1 MAELNIFHYLPQ
13 QTFLHLLDSRIKLFC
28 LLLLSIAGGFANT
41 VPALVIL
48 TILIIVLLYG
58 AKLPFIRV
66 IKEMRFFLLF
76 ILFIMVLHALRI
88 PGTPLRF
95 LGGGF
100 LTREGVLSGIFY
112 GWRIILLLFLSAIL
126 TGTTT
131 LSSLREGIQSLLRPI
146 PFVPEVKIATMFS
159 MVLAFIPLLLDKAA
173 EMAEAQKSRCVERR
187 RDPVKRMV
195 YLIYPFL
202 TRMFLY
208 TEEVVTAM
216 EARCFTGRRT
226 SENKYLTVRDY
237 SCLVLSVVVCFII
250 WII

>member
-1 MAELNIFHYLPQ
+1 MAELNIFHYLPK
-13 QTFLHLLDSRIKLFC
+13 QTFLHQLDSRIKLSC
-28 LLLLSIAGGFANT
+28 LFLLSIAGGLANT

-58 AKLPFIRV
+58 AKLPFIKLIR
-66 IKEMRFFLLF
+66 EMRLFLLF

-95 LGGGF
+95 LGGVF

-112 GWRIILLLFLSAIL
+112 GWRIILLLFLSIIL

-131 LSSLREGIQSLLRPI
+131 LSSLREAIQSLLRPI
-146 PFVPEVKIATMFS
+146 PFVPEVKIAVMFS
-159 MVLAFIPLLLDKAA
+159 LVLTFIPFLLDKAV
-173 EMAEAQKSRCVERR
+173 EMVEAQKSRCVEKRR
-187 RDPVKRMV
+187 NPGKRVV

-202 TRMFLY
+202 IRMFLY

-216 EARCFTGRRT
+216 EARGFTGRRT
-226 SENKYLTVRDY
+226 SQNKDLTVRDY
-237 SCLVLSVVVCFII
+237 SCLALSIVVSFII